1 YTSINLIQKFNA
13 HHEFTIRLNHDIL
26 EQSGSF
32 SLENA
37 QKKIGK
43 SVLIRLQQLHFS
55 SDVAYEFRG
64 IICEIKMEQSGNSNS
79 DIVLVG
85 YSPTILLENGQD
97 LSSFYEN
104 DLKKIVEKL
113 TKPLNQVNCNVSIKP
128 QYTKQIK
135 YICQYK
141 ESSFHFIN
149 RLSSEFS
156 EFFYYDGK
164 DLNFGKPTSIKE
176 IEVVYGEDISS
187 MQLTLRAKPMKFT
200 NYGYLSK
207 TDKIESYDAPTN
219 VNGMGQYASYILKE
233 SDNLFSEPVNMPVK
247 QRIEN
252 KSDLENFVKK
262 QKASMAANLE
272 VLTGTSYNPLICIG
286 SVINVKV
293 SKLQELSHIR
303 EDYGKFLVIGIEHHV
318 NENGKYYN
326 SFEAVPSEVE
336 VLPVANVVMPLAEP
350 QIAAVKDN
358 KDPDGAG
365 RVRVQML
372 WQTGNDM
379 TDWIRVMTPDAG
391 GGKDG
396 ARNRGFVAIP
406 EKGDQVLVC
415 FRYNDPD
422 RPFVMGSLFHGKN
435 GGGGGSGNSVKSLT
449 ALSGGYIQ
457 INGNELWMVD
467 PEGNFVHLDGA
478 GNIMIKASAEI
489 SLVVGDSY
497 IVIRP
502 SEIGIKSAAIDIHG
516 TTEASMRKDHNTKF
530 KVSGSSAL
538 MKADTAT
545 MFAKTAKVKGVTT
558 AKVSGAKVTVEA
570 TGKAEVKGG
579 IVEING

>member
-1 YTSINLIQKFNA
+1 MEYLVVAQIEVDGIKIEHYTSINLIQKFNA

-79 DIVLVG
+79 DIVLIG
-85 YSPTILLENGQD
+85 YSPTILLESGQD

-113 TKPLNQVNCNVSIKP
+113 TKPLNQVNCNVNIKP

-149 RLSSEFS
+149 RLSGEFS

-164 DLNFGKPTSIKE
+164 DLNFGKPTSTKE
-176 IEVVYGEDISS
+176 FEVVYGEDISS

-293 SKLQELSHIR
+293 SKLQDLSYIR
-303 EDYGKFLVIGIEHHV
+303 EDYGKFLVIGIEHYV

-350 QIAAVKDN
+350 QIAVVKDN

-372 WQTGNDM
+372 WQNGNDM

-467 PEGNFVHLDGA
+467 PGGNYVHLDGA
-478 GNIMIKASAEI
+478 GKIMIKASAEI

-497 IVIRP
+497 ITIRP
-502 SEIGIKSAAIDIHG
+502 SEIGIKSATIDIHG
-516 TTEASMRKDHNTKF
+516 TTVASMKKDDSTF
-530 KVSGSSAL
+530 FMVSGSKAL
-538 MKADTAT
+538 MKATTTTMDATTAE
-545 MFAKTAKVKGVTT
+545 VKGATT
-558 AKVSGAKVTVEA
+558 AKVSGA
-570 TGKAEVKGG
+570 
-579 IVEING
+579 